1 MFSIG
6 SNKKM
11 QLSPNYEVVA
21 VLRSQES
28 SSSLRAAC
36 RHVNG
41 TQVDVQVGR
50 IQEVTPENR
59 HLKNPAALLL
69 EVNPRDGAE
78 VETLEKI
85 IRVHFPDTP
94 VVATASD
101 VTLPDIRQLM
111 RLGVVDVLPQPIT
124 EADLRTALEHVG
136 RVRVKDVG
144 DSGEQG
150 RVISIL
156 KAGGGAGATTL
167 AVQSACLLAGREKA
181 IEASV
186 CLLDFDLQFGTGALY
201 LDLDGRFDYQ
211 DLVAA
216 PKRLDRELLD
226 GVLARHGSGVRVLPT
241 PKDVLP
247 LDTLTP
253 EFINACLK
261 VARKEFKYTIL
272 DLPEAWTT
280 WTCAAL
286 EHSDQVVLISQLTV
300 AGVRQTRRQL
310 DTLRDQGLGEL
321 PVRVVI
327 NRFDK
332 GWGKTVRVKEAE
344 KSLGRKIDHFILS
357 DYKTVS
363 EAINLG
369 VPLAKI
375 KRGSKVEKGIRK
387 LVDQLVKEEAVQ
399 SGRVEPRI
407 KI

>member
-1 MFSIG
+1 
-6 SNKKM
+6 M

-21 VLRSQES
+21 VLRSQDS
-28 SSSLRAAC
+28 SASLRAAC

-50 IQEVTPENR
+50 IQDVTPDNK
-59 HLKNPAALLL
+59 HIKNPAALLL
-69 EVNPRDGAE
+69 EVDPRDAAE
-78 VETLEKI
+78 IEMLEKI

-94 VVATASD
+94 IVATASD
-101 VTLPDIRQLM
+101 IALPEIRQLM

-124 EADLRTALEHVG
+124 EADLKTALDHVG
-136 RVRVKDVG
+136 RVRVKEKGRPD
-144 DSGEQG
+144 EHG
-150 RVISIL
+150 RVITFL
-156 KAGGGAGATTL
+156 KGGGGVGATTL
-167 AVQSACLLAGREKA
+167 AVQSACLLAGQQKSMDP
-181 IEASV
+181 SV
-186 CLLDFDLQFGTGALY
+186 CLLDLDLQFGTAALY
-201 LDLDGRFDYQ
+201 LDLEGKFDYQ

-216 PKRLDRELLD
+216 PKRLDRELLN
-226 GVLARHGSGVRVLPT
+226 GVLARHETGVSVLPIPT
-241 PKDVLP
+241 DILP

-253 EFINACLK
+253 DFVSACLK
-261 VARKEFKYTIL
+261 VVRSEFKYTLL

-280 WTCAAL
+280 WSCAAL
-286 EHSDQVVLISQLTV
+286 ENSDLIVLVTQMSV
-300 AGVRQTRRQL
+300 AGIRQARRQL

-344 KSLGRKIDHFILS
+344 KSLGRKVDDYIVS

-369 VPLAKI
+369 VPLSKI
-375 KRGSKVEKGIRK
+375 KRGSKVEKGIRG
-387 LVDQLVKEEAVQ
+387 LAEHFAKEETVE